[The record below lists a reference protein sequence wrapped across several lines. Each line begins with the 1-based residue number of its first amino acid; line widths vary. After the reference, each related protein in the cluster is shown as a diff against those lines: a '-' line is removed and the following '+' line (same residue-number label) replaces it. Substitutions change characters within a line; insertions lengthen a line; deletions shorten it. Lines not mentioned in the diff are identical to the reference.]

1 MRGGHRRGAEEQGKA
16 MTSSG
21 IEMRSVAM
29 QWWSMVTKGQ
39 AWAKRSNE
47 RERKEEV
54 TDGRTGCSVDPGS
67 GELGNAAI

>member
-1 MRGGHRRGAEEQGKA
+1 MVRSRIGAEEQGKA

-21 IEMRSVAM
+21 IEMLRKAK
-29 QWWSMVTKGQ
+29 QRWSMVTKGQ
-39 AWAKRSNE
+39 AWAKQSNE

-54 TDGRTGCSVDPGS
+54 ADGRTGCPVDPGS